1 MFKQVTLEN
10 FRTHKSTTIE
20 LYPVTLLIG
29 NNNSG
34 KTNLL
39 AGIQRL
45 CNLVRRGNPD
55 KQISRHVNA
64 ARDLYP
70 HRYRLA
76 KDEEPISYSI
86 LWNNEDGEISY
97 KIEIHKSD
105 KFINNASCKERV
117 IIKLANNKI
126 PKEVNSGY
134 NQPTAMLALREII
147 RLDSSLKET
156 EKAICELFFLSFDS
170 TLSYHLQ
177 PTFLKQMVKD
187 NQDADRKQD
196 NEVNNSF
203 EIEKVRIPVC
213 LNKTGSN
220 FQSILQHFK
229 EKEQRIYSSFIAKL
243 RTVDSSFI
251 GDSYD
256 SNQSSLI
263 WEFDLG
269 RKGTIEEFLPHIISD
284 GFMKIAAISLL
295 ASLQNPPALIMLEEI
310 ENGINPGNIQQ
321 LMNWIW
327 QATSPSQDGFAK
339 TQFIL
344 TSHSPSVL
352 REFNQHPDHVYTV
365 RLDKRSRQSDV
376 RNLNTALDTLVGIG
390 AIKDDEVEY
399 ETEENTGKQLI
410 KIPKYQLAELWYTGT
425 IG

>member
-1 MFKQVTLEN
+1 MFKQITLEN
-10 FRTHKSTTIE
+10 FRTHKLTTIE

-39 AGIQRL
+39 AGIQHF
-45 CNLVRRGNPD
+45 CNLVKRGHPD
-55 KQISRHVNA
+55 HDFRSVSAIG
-64 ARDLYP
+64 DLYP
-70 HRYRLA
+70 HKYRLA
-76 KDEEPISYSI
+76 KNEEPMSFSI
-86 LWNNEDGEISY
+86 LWNDEDGEINY
-97 KIEIHKSD
+97 KIEIYENEQ
-105 KFINNASCKERV
+105 FLNRACCKEKI

-126 PKEVNSGY
+126 PKEVDSGY
-134 NQPTAMLALREII
+134 NQPTNILELREKIQSDPC
-147 RLDSSLKET
+147 LDEKE
-156 EKAICELFFLSFDS
+156 KLICTLFFADFDN
-170 TLSYHLQ
+170 TFSYHFQ
-177 PTFLKQMVKD
+177 PTFLKDIIKEGQHKD
-187 NQDADRKQD
+187 NDSNNDFEHLKIPADLG
-196 NEVNNSF
+196 ETG
-203 EIEKVRIPVC
+203 EK
-213 LNKTGSN
+213 
-220 FQSILQHFK
+220 FQSILRYIK
-229 EKEQRIYSSFIAKL
+229 EKEQPIYSSFIAKM
-243 RTVDSSFI
+243 RTVDTSFI
-251 GDSYD
+251 GVRYD
-256 SNQSSLI
+256 PNRSSLI

-269 RKGTIEEFLPHIISD
+269 RKGNIEEFMPEVVSD

-295 ASLQNPPALIMLEEI
+295 ASLKTPPALIMLEEI

-327 QATSPSQDGFAK
+327 QTTSINEYGFAT

-352 REFNQHPDHVYTV
+352 REFYQHPDHVYTV

-399 ETEENTGKQLI
+399 ETEANTGKKII

>member
-39 AGIQRL
+39 AGIQHF
-45 CNLVRRGNPD
+45 CNLVRRENSD
-55 KQISRHVNA
+55 NKKSQTINA
-64 ARDLYP
+64 TRDLYP
-70 HRYRLA
+70 HKYRLA
-76 KDEEPISYSI
+76 KDEEPMSFSI
-86 LWNNEDGEISY
+86 LWNNEDGEINY
-97 KIEIHKSD
+97 KIEICESSN
-105 KFINNASCKERV
+105 FRYNASCQEK
-117 IIKLANNKI
+117 ITIQLANNQI
-126 PKEVNSGY
+126 SKELESGY
-134 NQPTAMLALREII
+134 NQPINILELRKKIQ
-147 RLDSSLKET
+147 LDTSLEEN
-156 EKAICELFFLSFDS
+156 EKALCELFFLYF
-170 TLSYHLQ
+170 TNTFSYHFQ
-177 PTFLKQMVKD
+177 PTFLKQKD
-187 NQDADRKQD
+187 NDDAEQQQENKF
-196 NEVNNSF
+196 NNSL
-203 EIEKVRIPVC
+203 EIEERRIPVS
-213 LNKTGSN
+213 LGETGSN
-220 FQSILQHFK
+220 FQSLLHHVK
-229 EKEQRIYSSFIAKL
+229 ENEQRIFSSFIAKM
-243 RTVDSSFI
+243 RTVDTSFI
-251 GDSYD
+251 GVRYD
-256 SNQSSLI
+256 PNRSSLI

-269 RKGTIEEFLPHIISD
+269 RKGSVEEFMPDVVSD

-295 ASLQNPPALIMLEEI
+295 ASLRRPPAIIMLEEI

-327 QATSPSQDGFAK
+327 QATSPSQDGFG
-339 TQFIL
+339 TSQFIL

>member
-39 AGIQRL
+39 AGIQHF
-45 CNLVRRGNPD
+45 CNLVRRGSSNNEID
-55 KQISRHVNA
+55 QTINA
-64 ARDLYP
+64 NKDLSP
-70 HRYRLA
+70 HKYRLA
-76 KDEEPISYSI
+76 KDDEPMSFSI
-86 LWNNEDGEISY
+86 LWNNQYGEINY
-97 KIEIHKSD
+97 KIEICKNYNLMS
-105 KFINNASCKERV
+105 NASCKEK
-117 IIKLANNKI
+117 IIVQLTNNQI
-126 PKEVNSGY
+126 HKEVESGY
-134 NQPTAMLALREII
+134 NQPKTTLELRKKIQ
-147 RLDSSLKET
+147 LDPSLQGN
-156 EKAICELFFLSFDS
+156 EKALCELFFLYF
-170 TLSYHLQ
+170 TNTFSYHFQ
-177 PTFLKQMVKD
+177 PTFLKQKD
-187 NQDADRKQD
+187 NDDAEQQQENKF
-196 NEVNNSF
+196 NNSL
-203 EIEKVRIPVC
+203 EIEERRILVS
-213 LNKTGSN
+213 LEETGSN
-220 FQSILQHFK
+220 FQSLLHHVK
-229 EKEQRIYSSFIAKL
+229 ENEQRIFSSFIAKM
-243 RTVDSSFI
+243 RTVDTSFI
-251 GDSYD
+251 GVRYD
-256 SNQSSLI
+256 PNRSSLI

-269 RKGTIEEFLPHIISD
+269 RKGSVEEFMPDVVSD

-295 ASLQNPPALIMLEEI
+295 ASLRRPPALIMLEEI

-327 QATSPSQDGFAK
+327 QATSPSQDGFG
-339 TQFIL
+339 TSQFIL

-399 ETEENTGKQLI
+399 EIEENTNKKLI

>member
-10 FRTHKSTTIE
+10 FRTHKLTTIE

-39 AGIQRL
+39 AGIQHFS
-45 CNLVRRGNPD
+45 NLIRIGNPNND
-55 KQISRHVNA
+55 GGNIINVV
-64 ARDLYP
+64 RDLYK
-70 HRYRLA
+70 HKYRLA
-76 KDEEPISYSI
+76 KSEEPMSFSI
-86 LWNNEDGEISY
+86 LWNSKDGEVNY
-97 KIEIHKSD
+97 KIEIYKTFVNFSD
-105 KFINNASCKERV
+105 NYYCKEK
-117 IIKLANNKI
+117 ITIKLANNKI
-126 PKEVNSGY
+126 PKEFESGY
-134 NQPTAMLALREII
+134 DQSTFILDLRKKIQS
-147 RLDSSLKET
+147 DSSLEPIGRKM
-156 EKAICELFFLSFDS
+156 CFLFFIYFEKIF
-170 TLSYHLQ
+170 SYQLQ
-177 PTFLKQMVKD
+177 PTFLKGRIEDYYNADEKQDKEI
-187 NQDADRKQD
+187 NQDI
-196 NEVNNSF
+196 
-203 EIEKVRIPVC
+203 EIKIPEY
-213 LNKTGSN
+213 LGETGSS
-220 FQSILQHFK
+220 FQSILNHIK
-229 EKEQRIYSSFIAKL
+229 EKEQRIFSSFIAKM
-243 RTVDSSFI
+243 RTVDTSFI
-251 GDSYD
+251 GVRYD
-256 SNQSSLI
+256 PNRSSLI

-269 RKGTIEEFLPHIISD
+269 RKGSVEEFMPEVVSD

-295 ASLQNPPALIMLEEI
+295 ASLRRPPAIIMLEEI

-327 QATSPSQDGFAK
+327 QATSPSQDGFG
-339 TQFIL
+339 TSQFIL

>member
-20 LYPVTLLIG
+20 LYPATLLIG

-39 AGIQRL
+39 AGIQHF
-45 CNLVRRGNPD
+45 CNLVRRGNSNNEIG
-55 KQISRHVNA
+55 QAINA
-64 ARDLYP
+64 SKDLSP
-70 HRYRLA
+70 HKYRLA
-76 KDEEPISYSI
+76 KDEEPMSFSI
-86 LWNNEDGEISY
+86 LWNNKRGEISY
-97 KIEIHKSD
+97 KIEIYKSYN
-105 KFINNASCKERV
+105 FISKASCKEK
-117 IIKLANNKI
+117 IIVQLTNNQI
-126 PKEVNSGY
+126 PKEVESGY
-134 NQPTAMLALREII
+134 NQPTNILELRKKIQLDQDLERIEK
-147 RLDSSLKET
+147 RL
-156 EKAICELFFLSFDS
+156 CELFFLDFDNIF
-170 TLSYHLQ
+170 SYHFQ
-177 PTFLKQMVKD
+177 PTFLKQKD
-187 NQDADRKQD
+187 HQDIDQKQD
-196 NEVNNSF
+196 F
-203 EIEKVRIPVC
+203 ETSAIPVY
-213 LNKTGSN
+213 LRDRLIPIYLKETGSN
-220 FQSILQHFK
+220 FQSLLRYVK
-229 EKEQRIYSSFIAKL
+229 EKEERIFSSFIAKM
-243 RTVDSSFI
+243 RTVDTSFI
-251 GDSYD
+251 GVRYD
-256 SNQSSLI
+256 PNRSSLI

-269 RKGTIEEFLPHIISD
+269 RKGIIEEFMPEVVSD

-295 ASLQNPPALIMLEEI
+295 ASLRRPPALIMLEEI

-327 QATSPSQDGFAK
+327 QATSPNQDGF
-339 TQFIL
+339 TTSQFIL

-399 ETEENTGKQLI
+399 EIEENTNKKLI

>member
-10 FRTHKSTTIE
+10 FRTHKLTTIE

-34 KTNLL
+34 KINLL
-39 AGIQRL
+39 AGIQHF
-45 CNLVRRGNPD
+45 CNLVRRENSD
-55 KQISRHVNA
+55 NKKSQTINA
-64 ARDLYP
+64 TRDLYP
-70 HRYRLA
+70 HKYRLA
-76 KDEEPISYSI
+76 KDEEPMSFSI
-86 LWNNEDGEISY
+86 LWNNEDGEINY
-97 KIEIHKSD
+97 KIEICESSN
-105 KFINNASCKERV
+105 FRYNASCQEK
-117 IIKLANNKI
+117 ITIQLANNQI
-126 PKEVNSGY
+126 SKELESGY
-134 NQPTAMLALREII
+134 NQPINILELRKKIQ
-147 RLDSSLKET
+147 LDPSLEEN
-156 EKAICELFFLSFDS
+156 EKALCELFFLYF
-170 TLSYHLQ
+170 TNTFSYHFQ
-177 PTFLKQMVKD
+177 PTFLKQKD
-187 NQDADRKQD
+187 NDDAEQQQENKF
-196 NEVNNSF
+196 NNSL
-203 EIEKVRIPVC
+203 EIEERRIPVS
-213 LNKTGSN
+213 LGETGSN
-220 FQSILQHFK
+220 FQSLLHHVK
-229 EKEQRIYSSFIAKL
+229 ENEQRIFSSFIAKM
-243 RTVDSSFI
+243 RTVDTSFI
-251 GDSYD
+251 GVRYD
-256 SNQSSLI
+256 PNRSSLI

-269 RKGTIEEFLPHIISD
+269 RKGSVEEFMPDVVSD

-295 ASLQNPPALIMLEEI
+295 ASLRRPPAIIMLEEI

-327 QATSPSQDGFAK
+327 QATSPNQDGF
-339 TQFIL
+339 TTSQFIL

>member
-39 AGIQRL
+39 AGIQHF
-45 CNLVRRGNPD
+45 CNLVRRENSD
-55 KQISRHVNA
+55 NKKSQTINA
-64 ARDLYP
+64 TRDLYP
-70 HRYRLA
+70 HKYRLA
-76 KDEEPISYSI
+76 KDEEPMSFSI
-86 LWNNEDGEISY
+86 LWNNEDGEINY
-97 KIEIHKSD
+97 KIEICESSN
-105 KFINNASCKERV
+105 FRYNASCQEK
-117 IIKLANNKI
+117 ITIQLANNQI
-126 PKEVNSGY
+126 SKELESGY
-134 NQPTAMLALREII
+134 NQPINILELRKKIQ
-147 RLDSSLKET
+147 LDTSLEEN
-156 EKAICELFFLSFDS
+156 EKALCELFFLYF
-170 TLSYHLQ
+170 TNTFSYHFQ
-177 PTFLKQMVKD
+177 PTFLKQKD
-187 NQDADRKQD
+187 NDDAEQQQENKF
-196 NEVNNSF
+196 NNSL
-203 EIEKVRIPVC
+203 EIEERRIPVS
-213 LNKTGSN
+213 LGETGSN
-220 FQSILQHFK
+220 FQSLLHHVK
-229 EKEQRIYSSFIAKL
+229 ENEQRIFSSFIAKM
-243 RTVDSSFI
+243 RTVDTSFI
-251 GDSYD
+251 GVRYD
-256 SNQSSLI
+256 PNRSSLI

-269 RKGTIEEFLPHIISD
+269 RKGSVEEFMPDVVSD

-295 ASLQNPPALIMLEEI
+295 ASLRRPPAIIMLEEI

-327 QATSPSQDGFAK
+327 QATSPSQDGFG
-339 TQFIL
+339 TSQFIL

-399 ETEENTGKQLI
+399 EIEENTGKKLI

>member
-10 FRTHKSTTIE
+10 FRTHKLTTIE

-39 AGIQRL
+39 AGIQHF
-45 CNLVRRGNPD
+45 CNLVRRENSD
-55 KQISRHVNA
+55 NKKSQTINA
-64 ARDLYP
+64 TRDLYP
-70 HRYRLA
+70 HKYRLA
-76 KDEEPISYSI
+76 KDEEPMSFSI
-86 LWNNEDGEISY
+86 LWNNEDGEINY
-97 KIEIHKSD
+97 KIEICESSN
-105 KFINNASCKERV
+105 FRYNASCQEK
-117 IIKLANNKI
+117 ITIQLANNQI
-126 PKEVNSGY
+126 SKELESGY
-134 NQPTAMLALREII
+134 NQPINILELRKKIQ
-147 RLDSSLKET
+147 LDPSLEEN
-156 EKAICELFFLSFDS
+156 EKALCELFFLYF
-170 TLSYHLQ
+170 TNTFSYHFQ
-177 PTFLKQMVKD
+177 PTFLKQKD
-187 NQDADRKQD
+187 NDDAEQQQENKF
-196 NEVNNSF
+196 NNSL
-203 EIEKVRIPVC
+203 EIEERRIPVS
-213 LNKTGSN
+213 LGETGSN
-220 FQSILQHFK
+220 FQSLLHHVK
-229 EKEQRIYSSFIAKL
+229 ENEQRIFSSFIAKM
-243 RTVDSSFI
+243 RTVDTSFI
-251 GDSYD
+251 GVRYD
-256 SNQSSLI
+256 PNRSSLI

-269 RKGTIEEFLPHIISD
+269 RKGSVEEFMPDVVSD

-295 ASLQNPPALIMLEEI
+295 ASLRRPPAIIMLEEI

-327 QATSPSQDGFAK
+327 QATSPNQDGF
-339 TQFIL
+339 TTSQFIL

>member
-10 FRTHKSTTIE
+10 FRTHKLTTIE

-39 AGIQRL
+39 AGIQHF
-45 CNLVRRGNPD
+45 CNLVRRENSD
-55 KQISRHVNA
+55 NKKSQTINA
-64 ARDLYP
+64 TRDLYP
-70 HRYRLA
+70 HKYRLA
-76 KDEEPISYSI
+76 KDEEPMSFSI
-86 LWNNEDGEISY
+86 LWNNEDGEINY
-97 KIEIHKSD
+97 KIEICESSN
-105 KFINNASCKERV
+105 FRYNASCQEK
-117 IIKLANNKI
+117 ITIQLANNQI
-126 PKEVNSGY
+126 SKELESGY
-134 NQPTAMLALREII
+134 NQPINILELRKKIQ
-147 RLDSSLKET
+147 LDPSLEEN
-156 EKAICELFFLSFDS
+156 EKALCELFFLYF
-170 TLSYHLQ
+170 TNTFSYHFQ
-177 PTFLKQMVKD
+177 PTFLKQKD
-187 NQDADRKQD
+187 NDDAEQQQENKF
-196 NEVNNSF
+196 NNSL
-203 EIEKVRIPVC
+203 EIEERRIPVS
-213 LNKTGSN
+213 LGETGSN
-220 FQSILQHFK
+220 FQSLLHHVK
-229 EKEQRIYSSFIAKL
+229 ENEQRIFSSFIAKM
-243 RTVDSSFI
+243 RTVDTSFI
-251 GDSYD
+251 GVRYD
-256 SNQSSLI
+256 PNRSSLI

-269 RKGTIEEFLPHIISD
+269 RKGSVEEFMPDVVSD

-295 ASLQNPPALIMLEEI
+295 ASLRRPPAIIMLEEI

-327 QATSPSQDGFAK
+327 QATSPSQDGFG
-339 TQFIL
+339 TSQFIL

>member
-39 AGIQRL
+39 AGIQHF
-45 CNLVRRGNPD
+45 CNLVRRENSD
-55 KQISRHVNA
+55 NKKSQTINA
-64 ARDLYP
+64 TRDLYP
-70 HRYRLA
+70 HKYRLA
-76 KDEEPISYSI
+76 KDEEPMSFSI
-86 LWNNEDGEISY
+86 LWNNIIGGINY
-97 KIEIHKSD
+97 KIETYEIDPFSD
-105 KFINNASCKERV
+105 AFGCKET
-117 IIKLANNKI
+117 IIITLANNET
-126 PKEVNSGY
+126 PKEVNSVYDQSGFI
-134 NQPTAMLALREII
+134 LELRKKIQLDQDLNRIEK
-147 RLDSSLKET
+147 RL
-156 EKAICELFFLSFDS
+156 CELFFLDFDNIF
-170 TLSYHLQ
+170 SYHFQ
-177 PTFLKQMVKD
+177 PTFLKQKD
-187 NQDADRKQD
+187 HQDIDQKQD
-196 NEVNNSF
+196 F
-203 EIEKVRIPVC
+203 EISAIPVY
-213 LNKTGSN
+213 LRDSVIPIYLRETGSN
-220 FQSILQHFK
+220 FQSLLHHVK
-229 EKEQRIYSSFIAKL
+229 ENEQRIFSSFIAKM
-243 RTVDSSFI
+243 RTVDTSFI
-251 GDSYD
+251 GVRYD
-256 SNQSSLI
+256 PNRSSLI

-269 RKGTIEEFLPHIISD
+269 RKGSVEEFMPDVVSD
-284 GFMKIAAISLL
+284 GFMKIAVISLL
-295 ASLQNPPALIMLEEI
+295 TSLKKPPALIMLEEI

>member
-1 MFKQVTLEN
+1 LVITILVKQI
-10 FRTHKSTTIE
+10 F
-20 LYPVTLLIG
+20 Y
-29 NNNSG
+29 
-34 KTNLL
+34 L
-39 AGIQRL
+39 AGIQHFCR
-45 CNLVRRGNPD
+45 LVRRGKPGNNYRGV
-55 KQISRHVNA
+55 SA

-76 KDEEPISYSI
+76 QDDEPISCSI
-86 LWNNEDGEISY
+86 LWHDQRGEVNY
-97 KIEIHKSD
+97 KIDIYKND
-105 KFINNASCKERV
+105 QFRDNASCREK
-117 IIKLANNKI
+117 IIVKLANNQRSTEI
-126 PKEVNSGY
+126 NSGY
-134 NQPTAMLALREII
+134 DQPTDILQLRQKIQEK
-147 RLDSSLKET
+147 SSLDDLEY
-156 EKAICELFFLSFDS
+156 AICESFFADFAS
-170 TLSYHLQ
+170 TFSYHFQ
-177 PTFLKQMVKD
+177 PSFLKGIAKD
-187 NQDADRKQD
+187 IDEKQENKINENQ
-196 NEVNNSF
+196 E
-203 EIEKVRIPVC
+203 VRIPAD
-213 LNKTGSN
+213 LGETGSN
-220 FQSILQHFK
+220 FQTILRHIK
-229 EKEQRIYSSFIAKL
+229 ENEQRIFSLFIAKM
-243 RTVDSSFI
+243 RTVDTSFQ
-251 GDSYD
+251 GVRYD
-256 SNQSSLI
+256 PNRSSLI

-269 RKGTIEEFLPHIISD
+269 RKGSVEEFMPDVVSD

-295 ASLQNPPALIMLEEI
+295 ASLRRPPAIIMLEEI

-327 QATSPSQDGFAK
+327 QATSPNQDGF
-339 TQFIL
+339 TTSQFIL

>member
-39 AGIQRL
+39 AGIQHF
-45 CNLVRRGNPD
+45 CNLVRRENSD
-55 KQISRHVNA
+55 NKKSQTINA
-64 ARDLYP
+64 TRDLYP
-70 HRYRLA
+70 HKYRLA
-76 KDEEPISYSI
+76 KDKEPMSFSI
-86 LWNNEDGEISY
+86 LWNNEDGEINY
-97 KIEIHKSD
+97 KIEICESSN
-105 KFINNASCKERV
+105 FRYNASCQEK
-117 IIKLANNKI
+117 ITIQLANNQI
-126 PKEVNSGY
+126 SKELESGY
-134 NQPTAMLALREII
+134 NQPINILELRKKIQ
-147 RLDSSLKET
+147 LDPSLEEN
-156 EKAICELFFLSFDS
+156 EKALCELFFLYF
-170 TLSYHLQ
+170 TNTFSYHFQ
-177 PTFLKQMVKD
+177 PTFLKQKD
-187 NQDADRKQD
+187 NDDAEQQQENKF
-196 NEVNNSF
+196 NNSL
-203 EIEKVRIPVC
+203 EIEERRIPVS
-213 LNKTGSN
+213 LGETGSN
-220 FQSILQHFK
+220 FQSLLRYVK
-229 EKEQRIYSSFIAKL
+229 EKEERIFSSFIAKM
-243 RTVDSSFI
+243 RTVDTSFI
-251 GDSYD
+251 GVRYD
-256 SNQSSLI
+256 PNRSSLI

-269 RKGTIEEFLPHIISD
+269 RKGSVEEFMPDVVSD
-284 GFMKIAAISLL
+284 GFMKIAVISLL
-295 ASLQNPPALIMLEEI
+295 TSLKKSPALIMLEEI

-327 QATSPSQDGFAK
+327 QATSPSQDGFVK

-399 ETEENTGKQLI
+399 EIEENTNKKLI

>member
-39 AGIQRL
+39 AGIQHF
-45 CNLVRRGNPD
+45 CNLVKRGNSNNEID
-55 KQISRHVNA
+55 QTINA
-64 ARDLYP
+64 NKDLSP
-70 HRYRLA
+70 HKYRLA
-76 KDEEPISYSI
+76 KDDEPMSFSI
-86 LWNNEDGEISY
+86 LWNNQYGKINY
-97 KIEIHKSD
+97 KIEICKNYNLMS
-105 KFINNASCKERV
+105 NASCKEK
-117 IIKLANNKI
+117 IIVQLTNNQI
-126 PKEVNSGY
+126 HKEVESGY
-134 NQPTAMLALREII
+134 NQPKTTLELRKKIQ
-147 RLDSSLKET
+147 LDPFLEET
-156 EKAICELFFLSFDS
+156 EKALCELFFVYF
-170 TLSYHLQ
+170 TNTFSYHFQ
-177 PTFLKQMVKD
+177 PTFLKQKD
-187 NQDADRKQD
+187 NRDEDQQ
-196 NEVNNSF
+196 EESEFNNSL
-203 EIEKVRIPVC
+203 EIEMSRIPIS
-213 LNKTGSN
+213 LGETGSN
-220 FQSILQHFK
+220 FQSVLCYVK

-251 GDSYD
+251 GVRYD
-256 SNQSSLI
+256 SRQSSLI

-269 RKGTIEEFLPHIISD
+269 RKGYVEEFMPDVVSD

-295 ASLQNPPALIMLEEI
+295 TSLKIQPALMMLEEI

-327 QATSPSQDGFAK
+327 QATSYSHNNFAE

-399 ETEENTGKQLI
+399 EIEENTNKKLI

>member
-39 AGIQRL
+39 AGIQHFCRL
-45 CNLVRRGNPD
+45 VKKGNPD
-55 KQISRHVNA
+55 NKYRNVTGI
-64 ARDLYP
+64 DLYP
-70 HRYRLA
+70 YKYRLA
-76 KDEEPISYSI
+76 KDDEPMSFEIS
-86 LWNNEDGEISY
+86 WNHEHGEINY
-97 KIEIHKSD
+97 KIEIYESHKFTS
-105 KFINNASCKERV
+105 NASCQEKITV
-117 IIKLANNKI
+117 KLLNNPT
-126 PKEVNSGY
+126 PKEVDSGY
-134 NQPTAMLALREII
+134 NQPTNILELREKIQSDTF
-147 RLDSSLKET
+147 LDEK
-156 EKAICELFFLSFDS
+156 EKALCELFFLYF
-170 TLSYHLQ
+170 TNTFNYHFQ
-177 PTFLKQMVKD
+177 PAFLKQKN
-187 NQDADRKQD
+187 NQDIDEEQH
-196 NEVNNSF
+196 NEFNNSL
-203 EIEKVRIPVC
+203 EIEQRRIPEY
-213 LNKTGSN
+213 LGETGSN
-220 FQSILQHFK
+220 FQSLLRHVK
-229 EKEQRIYSSFIAKL
+229 EKEQRIFSSFIAKM
-243 RTVDSSFI
+243 RTVDTSFI
-251 GDSYD
+251 GVRYD
-256 SNQSSLI
+256 PNRSSLI

-269 RKGTIEEFLPHIISD
+269 RKGNIEEFMPDVVSD

-295 ASLQNPPALIMLEEI
+295 ASLRRPPALIMLEEI

>member
-1 MFKQVTLEN
+1 MFKQVSLEN

-34 KTNLL
+34 KTNFLV
-39 AGIQRL
+39 GIQHF
-45 CNLVRRGNPD
+45 CNLVRRENSD
-55 KQISRHVNA
+55 NKKSQTINA
-64 ARDLYP
+64 TRDLYP
-70 HRYRLA
+70 HKYRLA
-76 KDEEPISYSI
+76 KDEEPMSFSI
-86 LWNNEDGEISY
+86 LWNNEDGEINY
-97 KIEIHKSD
+97 KIEICESSN
-105 KFINNASCKERV
+105 FRYNASCQEK
-117 IIKLANNKI
+117 ITIQLANNQI
-126 PKEVNSGY
+126 SKELESGY
-134 NQPTAMLALREII
+134 NQPTNILELRKKIQ
-147 RLDSSLKET
+147 LDPSLEEN
-156 EKAICELFFLSFDS
+156 EKALCELFFLYF
-170 TLSYHLQ
+170 TNTFSYHFQ
-177 PTFLKQMVKD
+177 PTFLKQKD
-187 NQDADRKQD
+187 NDDAEQQQENKF
-196 NEVNNSF
+196 NNSL
-203 EIEKVRIPVC
+203 EIEERRIPVS
-213 LNKTGSN
+213 LGETGSN
-220 FQSILQHFK
+220 FQSLLHHVK
-229 EKEQRIYSSFIAKL
+229 ENEQRIFSSFIAKM
-243 RTVDSSFI
+243 RTVDTSFI
-251 GDSYD
+251 GVRYD
-256 SNQSSLI
+256 PNRSSLI

-269 RKGTIEEFLPHIISD
+269 RKGSVEEFMPDVVSD

-295 ASLQNPPALIMLEEI
+295 ASLRRPPAIIMLEEI

-327 QATSPSQDGFAK
+327 QATSPNQDGF
-339 TQFIL
+339 TTSQFIL

-399 ETEENTGKQLI
+399 EIEENTNKKLI

>member
-39 AGIQRL
+39 AGIQHF
-45 CNLVRRGNPD
+45 CNLVRRENSD
-55 KQISRHVNA
+55 NKKSQTINA
-64 ARDLYP
+64 TRDLYP
-70 HRYRLA
+70 HKYRLA
-76 KDEEPISYSI
+76 KDEEPMSFSI
-86 LWNNEDGEISY
+86 LWNNEDGEINY
-97 KIEIHKSD
+97 KIEICESSN
-105 KFINNASCKERV
+105 FRYNASCQEK
-117 IIKLANNKI
+117 ITIQLANNQI
-126 PKEVNSGY
+126 SKELESGY
-134 NQPTAMLALREII
+134 NQPINILELRKKIQ
-147 RLDSSLKET
+147 LDPSLEEN
-156 EKAICELFFLSFDS
+156 EKALCELFFLYF
-170 TLSYHLQ
+170 TNTFSYHFQ
-177 PTFLKQMVKD
+177 PTFLKQKD
-187 NQDADRKQD
+187 NDDAEQQQENKF
-196 NEVNNSF
+196 NNSL
-203 EIEKVRIPVC
+203 EIEERRIPVS
-213 LNKTGSN
+213 LGETGSN
-220 FQSILQHFK
+220 FQSLLHHVK
-229 EKEQRIYSSFIAKL
+229 ENEQRIFSSFIAKM
-243 RTVDSSFI
+243 RTVDTSFI
-251 GDSYD
+251 GVRYD
-256 SNQSSLI
+256 PNRSSLI

-269 RKGTIEEFLPHIISD
+269 RKGSVEEFMPDVVSD

-295 ASLQNPPALIMLEEI
+295 ASLRRPPAIIMLEEI

-327 QATSPSQDGFAK
+327 QATSPSQDGFG
-339 TQFIL
+339 TSQFIL

>member
-10 FRTHKSTTIE
+10 FRTHKLTTIE

-39 AGIQRL
+39 AGIQHF
-45 CNLVRRGNPD
+45 CNLVRRENSD
-55 KQISRHVNA
+55 NKKSQTINA
-64 ARDLYP
+64 TRDLYP
-70 HRYRLA
+70 HKYRLA
-76 KDEEPISYSI
+76 KDEEPMSFSI
-86 LWNNEDGEISY
+86 LWNNEDGEINY
-97 KIEIHKSD
+97 KIEICESSN
-105 KFINNASCKERV
+105 FRYNASCQEK
-117 IIKLANNKI
+117 ITIQLANNQI
-126 PKEVNSGY
+126 SKELESGY
-134 NQPTAMLALREII
+134 NQPINILELRKKIQ
-147 RLDSSLKET
+147 LDPSLEEN
-156 EKAICELFFLSFDS
+156 EKALCELFFLYF
-170 TLSYHLQ
+170 TNTFSYHFQ
-177 PTFLKQMVKD
+177 PTFLKQKD
-187 NQDADRKQD
+187 NDDAEQQQENKF
-196 NEVNNSF
+196 NNSL
-203 EIEKVRIPVC
+203 EIEERRIPVS
-213 LNKTGSN
+213 LGETGSN
-220 FQSILQHFK
+220 FQSLLHHVK
-229 EKEQRIYSSFIAKL
+229 ENEQRIFSSFIAKM
-243 RTVDSSFI
+243 RTVDTSFI
-251 GDSYD
+251 GVRYD
-256 SNQSSLI
+256 PNRSSLI

-269 RKGTIEEFLPHIISD
+269 RKGSVEEFMPDVVSD

-295 ASLQNPPALIMLEEI
+295 ASLRRPPAIIMLEEI

-327 QATSPSQDGFAK
+327 QATSPNQDGF
-339 TQFIL
+339 TTSQFIL

-399 ETEENTGKQLI
+399 EIEENTGKKLI